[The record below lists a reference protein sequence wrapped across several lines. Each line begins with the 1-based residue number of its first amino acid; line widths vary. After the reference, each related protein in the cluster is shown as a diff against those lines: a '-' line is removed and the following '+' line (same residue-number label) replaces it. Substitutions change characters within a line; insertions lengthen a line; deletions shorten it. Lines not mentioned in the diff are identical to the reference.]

1 MTEPAGPPRRLP
13 PSSLEVYDH
22 PRVTPFQQSHTRSSL
37 ASRVR
42 GWTDDAAGGGLE
54 QRLKDLETIARS
66 HRLRRVMAAAGLAI
80 GLVGWGFGAVKTRPA
95 TMVLVAGGAA
105 VLNEVLGLINERGWY
120 RWWFVYGL
128 SLLDVLLVAVLVVWF
143 GHGGFVAAF
152 FLAVLPYAFDQ
163 GHAVGNFLVLT
174 AAIAYLG
181 ASYAHDVLYDPRAS
195 LSGAGL
201 ETVVFILV
209 AMTLKRIPATL
220 IARIRHARSVMG
232 EAERG
237 YLAVRAAAGES
248 DELGFLERSFNRMIE
263 EIAATISTVQREA
276 DEVAAFAEELAAS
289 AEELHATSETVTRT
303 AQQLAA
309 DLGKQR
315 ELADV
320 ARGESAKAADQA
332 ESLRVRAELMQVDAA
347 RLVAAAERGRERVAR
362 ASQTLRAVGE
372 EVRATAATVAG
383 LSGMSERIGAFAQT
397 IARIARQ
404 THLLALNAAIEAA
417 RAEEHGEGFAVVA
430 DEVRSLAGE
439 AGRSARE
446 VAELVSEL
454 RAGIDA
460 AARAMQSGEAKVRD
474 IGAVAAEAD
483 SALQELHQGVELVGD
498 LVNATAE
505 VSRSQAQ
512 RLAELAQSL
521 QQVAAISSASS
532 QSADGAAAATQAQI
546 TSMGDLTATSQQ
558 LAQLAERLRGGIARF
573 SVLKEPE
580 TREHPAVRAAAD

>member
-1 MTEPAGPPRRLP
+1 MTPLP
-13 PSSLEVYDH
+13 PSPVR
-22 PRVTPFQQSHTRSSL
+22 PSL
-37 ASRVR
+37 AARVR
-42 GWTDDAAGGGLE
+42 GWKDESSGLE
-54 QRLKDLETIARS
+54 QRLKDLETIART
-66 HRLRRVMAAAGLAI
+66 HRLRRVMAASGLAL

-105 VLNEVLGLINERGWY
+105 FVNELLGLINERGWY
-120 RWWFVYGL
+120 RWWFVYAL
-128 SLLDVLLVAVLVVWF
+128 SLFDVLLVAVLVVWF
-143 GHGGFVAAF
+143 GHGGVVAAF
-152 FLAVLPYAFDQ
+152 FIAVLPYAFDQ

-174 AAIAYLG
+174 AALAYLG
-181 ASYAHDVLYDPRAS
+181 GSYVHDALYDPGAS

-201 ETVVFILV
+201 ETLVFILV
-209 AMTLKRIPATL
+209 AMALKRIPATL
-220 IARIRHARSVMG
+220 IARIRHARGVMG

-237 YLAVRAAAGES
+237 DLAVRAPAGES
-248 DELGFLERSFNRMIE
+248 DELGFLERSFNRMLD
-263 EIAATISTVQREA
+263 EIGATISTVQREA
-276 DEVAAFAEELAAS
+276 DEVASFAEQLAAS
-289 AEELHATSETVTRT
+289 AEELHATSETVTHT
-303 AQQLAA
+303 AQQLAG

-315 ELADV
+315 ELAER

-332 ESLRVRAELMQVDAA
+332 ESLRVRAELMQADAA
-347 RLVAAAERGRERVAR
+347 RLVAAAQRGRDRVAR
-362 ASQTLRAVGE
+362 ASQTLRTVGE

-430 DEVRSLAGE
+430 DEVRALAGE
-439 AGRSARE
+439 AGKSARE

-460 AARAMQSGEAKVRD
+460 AGRAMQSGETKVRD

-483 SALQELHQGVELVGD
+483 GALQELHQGVELVGD

-505 VSRSQAQ
+505 VSRGQAQ
-512 RLAELAQSL
+512 RLADLAQSL

-532 QSADGAAAATQAQI
+532 QSADGAAASTQAQI

-558 LAQLAERLRGGIARF
+558 LAQLAERLRGSIARF
-573 SVLKEPE
+573 SVLQRAQEN
-580 TREHPAVRAAAD
+580 RDAPAARAAAD

>member
-1 MTEPAGPPRRLP
+1 M
-13 PSSLEVYDH
+13 
-22 PRVTPFQQSHTRSSL
+22 
-37 ASRVR
+37 R
-42 GWTDDAAGGGLE
+42 GWKDEASGLE

-66 HRLRRVMAAAGLAI
+66 HRLRRVMVGFGFAL
-80 GLVGWGFGAVKTRPA
+80 GLVGWVLGAVKTAPS

-105 VLNEVLGLINERGWY
+105 FVNELLGLINERGWY

-128 SLLDVLLVAVLVVWF
+128 ALLDVMLVAVLVVWF
-143 GHGGFVAAF
+143 GHGGFVTAF
-152 FLAVLPYAFDQ
+152 FIAVLPYAFDQ
-163 GHAVGNFLVLT
+163 GRTVGNFLVL
-174 AAIAYLG
+174 AASLAYLG
-181 ASYAHDVLYDPRAS
+181 ASALHIALYEPGAS

-201 ETVVFILV
+201 ETVVFMLV
-209 AMTLKRIPATL
+209 AMALKRIPATL
-220 IARIRHARSVMG
+220 IERIRHARSVMG

-237 YLAVRAAAGES
+237 YLAVRAPAAES
-248 DELGFLERSFNRMIE
+248 DELGFLERSFNRMLE
-263 EIAATISTVQREA
+263 EIGATISTVQREA

-289 AEELHATSETVTRT
+289 AQELHATSETVTHT
-303 AQQLAA
+303 AQRLAT

-315 ELADV
+315 EVAEG

-372 EVRATAATVAG
+372 EVRATATTVAG

-417 RAEEHGEGFAVVA
+417 RAEQHGEGFAVVA
-430 DEVRSLAGE
+430 DEVRALAGE
-439 AGRSARE
+439 AGKSARE

-483 SALQELHQGVELVGD
+483 GALQELHQGVELVGD
-498 LVNATAE
+498 LVNAAAE

-521 QQVAAISSASS
+521 HQVAAISSGSS
-532 QSADGAAAATQAQI
+532 QMADGAAAATQAQI

-558 LAQLAERLRGGIARF
+558 LAQLAERLRASIARF
-573 SVLKEPE
+573 SVL
-580 TREHPAVRAAAD
+580 TREQDTRERPVTRAAAD